1 MSLELAIKD
10 HAAALLE
17 LAAAIR
23 AAGSVSSAAL
33 TAAGAAVNKTETK
46 ADPKPV
52 DKKEEDSREEEQAAV
67 KVYWAQNIKGT
78 FGVVDSE
85 AEYLAL
91 KKKDAKVVKL
101 TEAGYEKK
109 VKAAAE
115 AEAAAAEEK
124 KGSSSKAAK
133 LTKKDVADAF
143 GAFLP
148 KDLDEA
154 ERDERRAFAKEI
166 LDRFG
171 GEKLTEMPEEHFA
184 LAINMVQRKMA
195 GQDFDVADAEFE
207 EIDEDSMI

>member
-1 MSLELAIKD
+1 MSLEVAIKE
-10 HAAALLE
+10 HSAAILE

-23 AAGSVSSAAL
+23 GAGSVSSAAL

-52 DKKEEDSREEEQAAV
+52 DKKEEDSKEEEQAAV

-115 AEAAAAEEK
+115 AEAAAADDK
-124 KGSSSKAAK
+124 KGSGAKTTK
-133 LTKKDVADAF
+133 LTKKDVAEAF
-143 GAFLP
+143 GLFLP
-148 KDLDEA
+148 KDLEEE
-154 ERDERRAFAKEI
+154 ERDERRAFAQEI
-166 LDRFG
+166 LARFG
-171 GEKLTEMPEEHFA
+171 GERLTEMPEEHFA
-184 LAINMVQRKMA
+184 LAINMVKRKLA
-195 GQDFDVADAEFE
+195 GQEFDVADAEFE
-207 EIDEDSMI
+207 EIEEDSMI